1 VAQTAKFLFDNDFAA
16 GNPATRPIPPSE
28 HAIKLAE
35 AETKAFRDGFA
46 AAEKE
51 GTAVAERRTAIAFEQ
66 IGSALDRL
74 ASGLKA
80 VERRLEVEAVEL
92 AVAIARKLSPEL
104 VARQPFAEISAL
116 AADCFRHLHA
126 TPHVVVRVS
135 DALLE
140 TARTRL
146 DEVARRCGFDGR
158 LVVIADPSMAAGDC
172 RIEWADGGIV
182 RTAAKT
188 DIAIGSAIGRYLD
201 AAQTVETPDL
211 NPSDQPRNP
220 P

>member
-1 VAQTAKFLFDNDFAA
+1 VAHAAKFLFDNDFAA

-35 AETKAFRDGFA
+35 AESKGFGDGFA

-51 GTAVAERRTAIAFEQ
+51 GTAVAHRRTAVAFEQ
-66 IGSALDRL
+66 IGSALERL
-74 ASGLKA
+74 AAGLKA
-80 VERRLEVEAVEL
+80 VEQRLEAEAVEL
-92 AVAIARKLSPEL
+92 AVAIARKLAPEL
-104 VARQPFAEISAL
+104 VARQPFAEVAAL

-135 DALLE
+135 DTLLE

-146 DEVARRCGFDGR
+146 DEIARRCGFDGR
-158 LVVIADPSMAAGDC
+158 LVVVSEPNMAAGDC

-182 RTAAKT
+182 RTAAET
-188 DIAIGSAIGRYLD
+188 DSAISSAIVRYIGAL
-201 AAQTVETPDL
+201 QTAETPNL
-211 NPSDQPRNP
+211 NPSDQARNP

>member
-1 VAQTAKFLFDNDFAA
+1 VAQAAKFLFDNDFDAGTPAA
-16 GNPATRPIPPSE
+16 RPIAPAE

-35 AETKAFRDGFA
+35 AASKGFRDGFA

-51 GTAVAERRTAIAFEQ
+51 GAAVAARRTSIAFEQ
-66 IGSALDRL
+66 IGGALQRL
-74 ASGLKA
+74 ASELLS
-80 VERRLEVEAVEL
+80 VEQRLEAEAVEL
-92 AVAIARKLSPEL
+92 AFAIARKLAPEL
-104 VARQPFAEISAL
+104 VARQPFAEMSAL

-140 TARTRL
+140 TTRTRL
-146 DEVARRCGFDGR
+146 DDIARRCGFDGR
-158 LVVIADPSMAAGDC
+158 LVVVSEPDMAAGDC

-188 DIAIGSAIGRYLD
+188 DAAIGSAIARYLGAPQ
-201 AAQTVETPDL
+201 AAPTPDL